1 MAAAEAVLAGGVV
14 GKRRNEANAI
24 ILKKGV
30 LIRVIRPG
38 QPMTDLHPSET
49 SLDDYSLFSYT
60 IMNDGTL
67 DDLLN
72 KVRDILGDLKKKSY
86 I

>member
-1 MAAAEAVLAGGVV
+1 MDILFFGFFN
-14 GKRRNEANAI
+14 GK
-24 ILKKGV
+24 
-30 LIRVIRPG
+30 
-38 QPMTDLHPSET
+38 MTDLHPSET